1 MADERSRYGLMVSAL
16 GAILLAISVFLP
28 WYGLSFTAA
37 GIAAAQQ
44 YSQQAISEFGNA
56 SLQAYTSGLHSSLA
70 GLAGHQFAAVSAH
83 QALKYLNVALLVIAG
98 LALLDVMLPLARP
111 LPSIPD
117 GAGGSAVL
125 LGVLAALCVVFR
137 MIDRP
142 APLESIVALSLREG
156 PWLALLGSIAMIL
169 GGMWPRVTSAAAG
182 SDAAPN
188 DTWSAFSGWTPGDLT

>member
-28 WYGLSFTAA
+28 WYGISFTAA

-44 YSQQAISEFGNA
+44 ISQQVVQEFGNA
-56 SLQAYTSGLHSSLA
+56 TLQSYTSGLHANLA

-83 QALKYLNVALLVIAG
+83 QVLKYMNVTLLVIAG

-111 LPSIPD
+111 LPSMPD

-125 LGVLAALCVVFR
+125 LGAIAAVCVVFR
-137 MIDRP
+137 MVDRP
-142 APLESIVALSLREG
+142 VPVEGLMSLSLREG
-156 PWLALLGSIAMIL
+156 AWLALLGSITMVL
-169 GGMWPRVTSAAAG
+169 GGMWPRVTT
-182 SDAAPN
+182 APASSEPKLQ
-188 DTWSAFSGWTPGDLT
+188 DSWSALSGWTPSA

>member
-1 MADERSRYGLMVSAL
+1 MVSAL
-16 GAILLAISVFLP
+16 GAILLAVSVFLP
-28 WYGLSFTAA
+28 WYGISFTAA

-44 YSQQAISEFGNA
+44 ISQQVVSEFGNA
-56 SLQAYTSGLHSSLA
+56 TLQSYTSGLHADLS

-83 QALKYLNVALLVIAG
+83 QALKYMNVVLLVIAG

-125 LGVLAALCVVFR
+125 LGAVAAVCVVGR

-142 APLESIVALSLREG
+142 VPAEGLVSLSLREG
-156 PWLALLGSIAMIL
+156 AWLALLGSLTMVV
-169 GGMWPRVTSAAAG
+169 GGMWPRVTTAQAS
-182 SDAAPN
+182 SEAPLEG
-188 DTWSAFSGWTPGDLT
+188 TWTALSGWTPGT